1 MSLQG
6 ILLIDAMGVLLLILI
21 IQLIRKQRLYVGYG
35 IIWLVA
41 TGGLVLLV
49 SIPPL
54 LALVT
59 RAVGALFPASA
70 LSLLAFVFIITVQ
83 VFFSVKLTTLSAKQT
98 ELIQVLAL
106 QDLLSKEPPLEQDQS
121 EGVPD
126 R

>member
-6 ILLIDAMGVLLLILI
+6 ILLIDAMGVLLLVLI

-49 SIPPL
+49 SIPPF

-106 QDLLSKEPPLEQDQS
+106 QDLLSGERPLERDQS